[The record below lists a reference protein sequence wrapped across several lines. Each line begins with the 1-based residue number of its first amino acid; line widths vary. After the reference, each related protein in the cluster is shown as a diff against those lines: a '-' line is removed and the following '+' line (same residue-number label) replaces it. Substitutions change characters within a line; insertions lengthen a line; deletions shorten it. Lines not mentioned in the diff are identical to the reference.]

1 MLGDDELVAV
11 GITLIFW
18 VATLGAALLQR
29 RRVALALTVLA
40 GIATIVMLVLLR
52 AGTGHRA

>member
-40 GIATIVMLVLLR
+40 GIATIVTLVLLR